1 FQKEHD
7 RAEAIDL
14 QPEDDPQTPF
24 RDYAAKLKSQ
34 KSLRKKSAASWDWA
48 LGHACDFV
56 VNDLGTR
63 FGDVPV
69 AGIKRAFVKALLVQ
83 KRLTEGYA
91 PDSVRLIH
99 TYVHQVFEVA
109 LSEELIAVNPA
120 DHLPEHIRGL
130 MAREEHPDEEKPF
143 AQAEATKFLATAK

>member
-1 FQKEHD
+1 MLDKPIKVMNHGHVRWQPDVRDPLTGKRIRKFFKTLAKAREFQKKHG

-34 KSLRKKSAASWDWA
+34 KSFRKKSAASWDWA
-48 LGHACDFV
+48 LGHACDFI

-83 KRLTEGYA
+83 
-91 PDSVRLIH
+91 
-99 TYVHQVFEVA
+99 
-109 LSEELIAVNPA
+109 
-120 DHLPEHIRGL
+120 
-130 MAREEHPDEEKPF
+130 
-143 AQAEATKFLATAK
+143 